1 LLATRAMAAERP
13 YPPQLET
20 LATTRLS
27 VLVTHATVGPFLIYW
42 WTYKY
47 EVRVRTVMKCECNR
61 SASAVQ
67 AQCKR
72 SASAVQTQCKRS
84 ASAVQAQ
91 CKRSASAV
99 QAQCKRSAS
108 AVQAQCK
115 RSARAVQTGVQTRV
129 GRVRV
134 GVLGVRGGCRCVSG
148 RARRG
153 LRGLR
158 AHHVPTRTLSPSP
171 PRSHHPQS
179 LCFESRAAH
188 NGSPADPAVR
198 GDATCLWRSASG
210 TSPQRRGWWWGDAY
224 NTGDR
229 HTSAE
234 SGKGQTVVVG

>member
-1 LLATRAMAAERP
+1 MR
-13 YPPQLET
+13 
-20 LATTRLS
+20 
-27 VLVTHATVGPFLIYW
+27 
-42 WTYKY
+42 
-47 EVRVRTVMKCECNR
+47 
-61 SASAVQ
+61 
-67 AQCKR
+67 
-72 SASAVQTQCKRS
+72 
-84 ASAVQAQ
+84 
-91 CKRSASAV
+91 V

-115 RSARAVQTGVQTRV
+115 RSARTGVQTRV

-224 NTGDR
+224 NRGDR

-234 SGKGQTVVVG
+234 SGKGQTVVVGWTNAEGGRDKRWRLVKMCREWKGAKGGGWVDNCRERKRQTNQYKYSIGQLLHCVRPHSLPDSHPTALCSPTLTA